1 MNVGLLQG
9 AHCPAGVTPRERYL
23 EILDEAVAAEEAGFD
38 YYAVPEQHF
47 NPGGG
52 GATNIPASEVIL
64 GAVAARTQRMRL
76 AWLSAVLPVHHP
88 LRVAETAATLDILS
102 EGRFE
107 LSTARSNDL
116 PTLRAFQVDPS
127 ETRERWTEALRVIV
141 SALSDPQVEHHGAF
155 WDFPSVTLNPRPV
168 QEPHP
173 PLYYASTSV
182 DGHRAAGHAGLGVI
196 GGNSLPGGWDYVA
209 ECARTYKSA
218 LAEAEPIGRTVTDSI
233 ASFVFAANCAPS
245 QEQAEREASDT
256 VQSILAMV
264 TSMFT
269 RLAKE
274 SSGYEYMDGIR
285 AMEEHKHDLRWLIE
299 RAPYIS
305 LGTPESFVERLERL
319 ERLGFD
325 RVLLRVDGMPH
336 DVCMRSIALLG
347 EEVLPK
353 FAAGARATTAS

>member
-1 MNVGLLQG
+1 MNVGLIQG
-9 AHCPAGVTPRERYL
+9 AHCPAGVEPKQRYL
-23 EILDEAVAAEEAGFD
+23 EILEEAVAGEEAGFD

-64 GAVAARTQRMRL
+64 GAVAAKTSRMRL

-116 PTLRAFQVDPS
+116 PTLRAFGVDPS
-127 ETRERWTEALRVIV
+127 ETRERWSEALRVIV
-141 SALSDPQVEHHGAF
+141 SALSDREVEHHGTY
-155 WDFPSVTLNPRPV
+155 WDFPALPLNPKPV

-173 PLYYASTSV
+173 PLFYASTSV
-182 DGHRAAGHAGLGVI
+182 GGHKAAGANGLGVI
-196 GGNSLPGGWDYVA
+196 GGNSLPGGWDYVE
-209 ECARTYKSA
+209 ECARTYKEA
-218 LAEAEPIGRTVTDSI
+218 LAGAEPIGRTVTDSLC
-233 ASFVFAANCAPS
+233 SFVFAAHCAPS
-245 QEQAEREASDT
+245 QEQAEREAAET

-264 TSMFT
+264 TKMFT
-269 RLAKE
+269 NLAKQ

-285 AMEEHKHDLRWLIE
+285 AIEEHKHDLRYLID

-305 LGTPESFVERLERL
+305 LGTPEFFIERLERL
-319 ERLGFD
+319 ENLGFD
-325 RVLLRVDGMPH
+325 RVLLRIDGMPH
-336 DVCMRSIALLG
+336 DICMRSIALLG
-347 EEVLPK
+347 EHVLPR
-353 FAAGARATTAS
+353 FTSAASAAGR

>member
-9 AHCPAGVTPRERYL
+9 AHCPAGVEPKQRYL
-23 EILDEAVAAEEAGFD
+23 EIIEEAVAAEEAGFA
-38 YYAVPEQHF
+38 YYGVPEQHF

-52 GATNIPASEVIL
+52 AATNIPASSVIL
-64 GAVAARTQRMRL
+64 GAVATRTNRMRL

-88 LRVAETAATLDILS
+88 LQVAETAATLDILS

-116 PTLRAFQVDPS
+116 PTLRAFGIDPS
-127 ETRERWTEALRVIV
+127 ETRERWSEALEVIV
-141 SALSDPQVEHHGAF
+141 AALSDPEVEHHGTY
-155 WDFPSVTLNPRPV
+155 WDFPAVPLNPRPV

-173 PLYYASTSV
+173 PLFYASTSV
-182 DGHRAAGHAGLGVI
+182 DGHRSAGKNGLGVI

-209 ECARTYKSA
+209 DCARTYKAA
-218 LAEAEPIGRTVTDSI
+218 LADAEPIGRFVTDSLS
-233 ASFVFAANCAPS
+233 SFVFAANCAPS
-245 QEQAEREASDT
+245 QEQAEREAAET

-264 TSMFT
+264 TRMFT

-285 AMEEHKHDLRWLIE
+285 AIEEHKHDLRWLID

-305 LGTPESFVERLERL
+305 LGTPEFFVERLERL
-319 ERLGFD
+319 EDLGFD
-325 RVLLRVDGMPH
+325 RVALRVDGLPH
-336 DVCMRSIALLG
+336 DVCMRSIELLG
-347 EEVLPK
+347 EHVLPR
-353 FAAGARATTAS
+353 FAGAAAAAGGA